1 MKTSA
6 EIKKEVI
13 DRLRRQ
19 PSLEALNISVD
30 VMGDVVFL
38 SGRVDSYRKKFD
50 AGKLIRSL
58 EDVKKVHL
66 DLYVDLPAGDKKT
79 DAAIKDAI
87 ADILRQSIFTDIEIL
102 FSIREGVVILTGE
115 TKSLLQKN
123 KLMNEIINV
132 PGILNICDFIKV
144 KKAATGIKLNGNN
157 NRANNKIE
165 IPANPLAVVQ

>member
-66 DLYVDLPAGDKKT
+66 DLCVDLPPGDKKT
-79 DAAIKDAI
+79 DAEIRDAI
-87 ADILRQSIFTDIEIL
+87 VKILQQSIFADIKIA
-102 FSIREGVVILTGE
+102 FSIHEGVLILTGE

-123 KLMNEIINV
+123 KLMNEIVNV
-132 PGILNICDFIKV
+132 PGILNTWNFIKV
-144 KKAATGIKLNGNN
+144 TKAATGIKLNGNN

-165 IPANPLAVVQ
+165 IPENPLAVVQ